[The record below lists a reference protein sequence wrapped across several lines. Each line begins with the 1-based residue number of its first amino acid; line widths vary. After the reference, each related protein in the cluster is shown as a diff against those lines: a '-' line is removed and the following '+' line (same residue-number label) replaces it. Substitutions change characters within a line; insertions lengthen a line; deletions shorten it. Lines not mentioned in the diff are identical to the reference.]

1 MSWSRRAGA
10 LAAVSS
16 LTFCVPILPAPM
28 AWAMEPPKI
37 PANPQIPG
45 DPPAAPDQPMR
56 FNEQKP
62 CALPGVLPTPPVGD
76 VPQAQVMLGLEE
88 AHKSATGAGVKVA
101 VIDTGVARNPR
112 IDVEPGG
119 DYIVAADNGLVDC
132 DMHGTLVA
140 SIIAG
145 KPDPAD
151 PFVGMAPD
159 AQIISI
165 RQSSGHWSPENPPR
179 SLNPQQEETAGK
191 IETLAAAL
199 VKAVNL
205 GARVVNMSV
214 VSCVAV
220 ARPIDQAKLAIAIWY
235 AAVIKDA
242 VLVAAAGNVGG
253 DNPGCQQNPGYDPVT
268 PGDPNIPGSERNWEH
283 VVVESLP
290 SAYSDYVIGVASVDD
305 NGSAPEAR
313 NAAQFSMNG
322 PWVSLAAPGVNIVAL
337 GPDGKPINALPGQN
351 GLVNIYGTS
360 FSAAYVSGLAAQLRS
375 DPRYKDYSAAQIRRR
390 MQLTAHAGPRGV
402 DNAIGYGLIDPVA
415 ALNWTFQD
423 GPGPSKI
430 VESHREKV
438 IVTPPP
444 LPPTK
449 APHQWALLISA
460 VVMAAGLGG
469 RQLWKIWNQSR
480 RSEKSKGAH

>member
-1 MSWSRRAGA
+1 MKWLRSAGA
-10 LAAVSS
+10 LTAVSA
-16 LTFCVPILPAPM
+16 LAFCLPVIQAPV
-28 AWAMEPPKI
+28 ALAMEPPKVPADPAI
-37 PANPQIPG
+37 PA

-101 VIDTGVARNPR
+101 LIDTGVARNPR
-112 IDVEPGG
+112 VNVEPGG
-119 DYIVAADNGLVDC
+119 DYIVATDNGLVDC

-151 PFVGMAPD
+151 PFVGVAPD
-159 AQIISI
+159 STVISL

-179 SLNPQQEETAGK
+179 SLNPQQEEAAGK
-191 IETLAAAL
+191 IDTLAAAL

-220 ARPIDQAKLAIAIWY
+220 AHPIDQAKLAIAIWY

-242 VLVAAAGNVGG
+242 VLVASAGNVGG

-290 SAYSDYVIGVASVDD
+290 SAYSDYVISVASVDEA
-305 NGSAPEAR
+305 GAAPEKT

-337 GPDGKPINALPGQN
+337 GPDGKPINALPGPN

-360 FSAAYVSGLAAQLRS
+360 FSAAYVSGLAALLRS

-415 ALNWTFQD
+415 ALNWTFQE
-423 GPGPSKI
+423 GPGPDKI

-438 IVTPPP
+438 VVTPPP
-444 LPPTK
+444 TPPSK
-449 APHQWALLISA
+449 APHQWGLLISA
-460 VVMAAGLGG
+460 VVVVLGIGGG
-469 RQLWKIWNQSR
+469 RAWTIWDRSR
-480 RSEKSKGAH
+480 RGKQKKGAH

>member
-1 MSWSRRAGA
+1 MSWARCAGSMV
-10 LAAVSS
+10 AVSV
-16 LTFCVPILPAPM
+16 LTFSIPAPT

-37 PANPQIPG
+37 PANPQIPA
-45 DPPAAPDQPMR
+45 DPPAAPPEPMR

-62 CALPGVLPTPPVGD
+62 CVLPGVLPTPPVGD
-76 VPQAQVMLGLEE
+76 VPRAQVMLDLEQ

-101 VIDTGVARNPR
+101 VIDTGAIKTPR
-112 IDVEPGG
+112 VNVTPGG
-119 DYIVAADNGLVDC
+119 DYIVTADNGMADC

-151 PFVGMAPD
+151 PFVGVAPD
-159 AQIISI
+159 AEIISI
-165 RQSSGHWSPENPPR
+165 RQTSTHFSRENPPR
-179 SLNPQQEETAGK
+179 SLNPQQEEVAGTVD
-191 IETLAAAL
+191 TLAAAL
-199 VKAVNL
+199 VRAVNL
-205 GARVVNMSV
+205 GATVVNMSE
-214 VSCVAV
+214 VSCVPV

-268 PGDPNIPGSERNWEH
+268 PGDPNVPGSERNWEH

-290 SAYSDYVIGVASVDD
+290 SAYSDYVISVASVDD
-305 NGSAPEAR
+305 NGSAAEKT
-313 NAAQFSMNG
+313 NAAKFSMNG

-337 GPDGKPINALPGQN
+337 GPDGKPINAVPGPD
-351 GLVNIYGTS
+351 GLVNIFGTS
-360 FSAAYVSGLAAQLRS
+360 YSAGYVSGLAALLRS

-415 ALNWTFQD
+415 ALNWTFQE
-423 GPGPSKI
+423 GPGPAKI

-444 LPPTK
+444 LPPSK

-469 RQLWKIWNQSR
+469 RELWKIWNRSRQSN
-480 RSEKSKGAH
+480 KSKGAH